1 MIRYVLILLCSLAAA
16 PIVAAQPAHEP
27 TIRERIDAMSLDDLF
42 VALHAA
48 KSERSA
54 KVYETEIQKRFHA
67 SGSDTADLLLSWAVE
82 AMNGDDNTLAMDVL
96 DQLVLLK
103 PDFAE
108 AWNKRATAEFLEK
121 DYGASLSDIR
131 RALALEPRHFGALSG
146 LGIIL
151 EDLGR
156 EEEAMDA
163 YKRALALNPQMKSV
177 RESLDKLEKKADGR
191 AI

>member
-1 MIRYVLILLCSLAAA
+1 MIRYVLILLWLAASPVA
-16 PIVAAQPAHEP
+16 AAQPAHQP
-27 TIRERIDAMSLDDLF
+27 TIQERIDAMSLDDLF
-42 VALHAA
+42 AALHSA

-54 KVYETEIQKRFHA
+54 KVYETEIQKRFHT

-82 AMNGDDNTLAMDVL
+82 AMNSDDNTLAMDVL
-96 DQLVLLK
+96 DQLVSLK

-108 AWNKRATAEFLEK
+108 AWNKRATVEFLQK

-156 EEEAMDA
+156 EDEAIAA
-163 YKRALALNPQMKSV
+163 YKRALDLNPQMNSV